1 MNTLT
6 IGKLAS
12 QAGVGVETVRF
23 YERSGL
29 LDQPARPA
37 RGFRRYPDAAIK
49 RLRFIRQARDLGFNL
64 DEIGDLLALRLSPSA
79 TCENVRD
86 RTQEKIIEIDRRI
99 DLLSTMR
106 ASLSELLAS
115 CDLDG
120 PATDCPILDHL
131 EDS

>member
-1 MNTLT
+1 MSSLT

-29 LDQPARPA
+29 LEQPARPA
-37 RGFRRYPDAAIK
+37 RGFRRYPDTAIK

-64 DEIGDLLALRLSPSA
+64 DEIGDLLALRVSPSA
-79 TCENVRD
+79 TCEDVRA
-86 RTQEKIIEIDRRI
+86 RTQQKITEIDRRI
-99 DLLSTMR
+99 DLLNTMR
-106 ASLSELLAS
+106 ASLSELVAS
-115 CDLDG
+115 CELDG
-120 PATDCPILDHL
+120 PASDCPILDHL

>member
-1 MNTLT
+1 MSTLT

-29 LDQPARPA
+29 LAQPDRPE

-64 DEIGDLLALRLSPSA
+64 DEIGDLLALRVSPTA
-79 TCENVRD
+79 TCEDVRD
-86 RTQEKIIEIDRRI
+86 RTEQKIGEIDRRI
-99 DLLSTMR
+99 ELLTSMR
-106 ASLSELLAS
+106 ASLSELVAS
-115 CDLDG
+115 CELDG